1 MAMYSCPKCDELAE
15 RVAWLE
21 SELRQQ
27 VGDTERDRLRA
38 WMRRRAGGSS
48 QLGLP
53 VVLALYG
60 ARGRLM
66 GNQMLM
72 EAMPTRYGDADERG
86 EALINSLVAFARRI
100 LGRDAILNSPGKGY
114 RLSPDG
120 MELVR
125 SIMEGQT
132 V

>member
-1 MAMYSCPKCDELAE
+1 MTMHSCPKCDELAE

-38 WMRRRAGGSS
+38 WMRNRAGRHGAHSMAI
-48 QLGLP
+48 
-53 VVLALYG
+53 VTALYG
-60 ARGRLM
+60 AKGRVMREAAIMETMPPVNGGDDNRGSPM
-66 GNQMLM
+66 VKTYICN
-72 EAMPTRYGDADERG
+72 
-86 EALINSLVAFARRI
+86 ARKVF
-100 LGRDAILNSPGKGY
+100 GAGAIITAWGKGY

-125 SIMEGQT
+125 SIMEGT
-132 V
+132 TA